1 MSGTPT
7 PGRAPTVPAPGTA
20 LSDAAIAELGS
31 TEAGAEALGAL
42 SDGAHTRRLLLFR
55 VLLDALDS
63 DALPPGRRAAA
74 REHGALLEAAD
85 RAAPRQARRVM
96 FYPLTGPWAE
106 TCVRQLDRGT
116 PDHRDID
123 HLGPVAAAAAAR
135 AGLTFRTRVTPH
147 HDGIALPTL
156 GLLRHAGPARWAE
169 LHGRRDTLTIRPLGA
184 RPAELRRDAAG
195 HWHSH
200 DPRWSPLPT
209 LSGGPRPVLLDDLD
223 PCRATPGAAT
233 PAGPPHQRAHWRAMW
248 RRALPLLRLGGA
260 ARAADLALLDCVV
273 PLPGPTATGRHTSH
287 TRDGA
292 FGAVLASPPPSPEL
306 FAAGLVHEL
315 QHAKLAALTEL
326 VALHTADDTSRHW
339 APWRPDP
346 RPFDGLLHG
355 AYAHL
360 ALAALWQRLALTRE
374 NPLARDDAWAAHARC
389 AAQVGAVLPVLRGAR
404 PLTDPGRAFV
414 KAMTA
419 RHSRLADHPPPR
431 EHRVRA
437 AAYVD
442 TARSLWHRHHPQ

>member
-1 MSGTPT
+1 MA
-7 PGRAPTVPAPGTA
+7 GRGGVVSVAGAV
-20 LSDAAIAELGS
+20 LSDAEVRELGS
-31 TEAGAEALGAL
+31 TEAGAGAL
-42 SDGAHTRRLLLFR
+42 AVLADGAHTRRLLLFR

-63 DALPPGRRAAA
+63 GGLPPAQRAAA

-85 RAAPRQARRVM
+85 RAAPGQARRVM

-106 TCVRQLDRGT
+106 NCVRQLDRGA
-116 PDHRDID
+116 PDHRDIG

-135 AGLTFRTRVTPH
+135 AGLSFRTRVTPH
-147 HDGIALPTL
+147 RDGIALPTL
-156 GLLRHAGPARWAE
+156 GLLRHSGPARAAE
-169 LHGRRDTLTIRPLGA
+169 LHGSGDRLVIRPAGGPA
-184 RPAELRRDAAG
+184 AELRRTAAG
-195 HWHSH
+195 RWSSR

-209 LSGGPRPVLLDDLD
+209 LAGGPRPVLLDDLD
-223 PCRATPGAAT
+223 PCRVTPGAAT
-233 PAGPPHQRAHWRAMW
+233 PAGSPQQRAHWQAMW

-260 ARAADLALLDCVV
+260 ARAAELALLDCVV

-315 QHAKLAALTEL
+315 QHAKLAALHDL
-326 VALHTADDTSRHW
+326 LPLHTAGPAPRHW

-374 NPLARDDAWAAHARC
+374 DPVARDDAWAAHARC
-389 AAQVGAVLPVLRGAR
+389 AAQVGAVLPALRGAR
-404 PLTDPGRAFV
+404 PLTDAGRAFV

-419 RHSRLADHPPPR
+419 RHSRLADHPPPP

-442 TARSLWHRHHPQ
+442 TARSLWHRHHPP